1 MKHAILSIIS
11 LLFLATNL
19 FAAAWTGATSEPDN
33 MKKIDGK
40 PFYVITNADELA
52 WFVAKVNA
60 GETAINAIFAN
71 DIVLGADTASYTNV
85 AWKGMDK
92 FDGILDGNGFA
103 IYGLRFINCTQFN
116 SAENEKYFISEL
128 SKNGIIKNLFLKKI
142 EAIYPGGHSGCF
154 IQWGFVK
161 QNNGLIYNVH
171 NFTNQI
177 VPDCN
182 MKENGGIAFINNGE
196 IRRCSNHSSSVPQ
209 CIIGGYATGGI
220 VGLNNGIID
229 SCQNYNGESTAYD
242 GYFGG
247 IAAINKGQIRYSI
260 NHAKSVEHN
269 TSTQTSSGGIAG
281 TNSGEI
287 MYCIQ
292 EKWTEYSL
300 AINNT
305 GKIISSIDISTL
317 SYYSN
322 NKKVQLTEES
332 MKSDMTA
339 WKLNTLDGTA
349 ENSGVWTR
357 GTDGYPTFA
366 NEDSLAI
373 RKVVFDDDGTTSNR
387 YTNYKGLVT
396 FPEDPEPA
404 EGYIFTGWYNADDI
418 KVKSTTVFTADQ
430 TVNAVY
436 MDASDVYWTINF
448 YNAAPADTILETK
461 SYQHGSI
468 VTYGGVEPTLSATAK
483 YTYTFKGWDV
493 EPTNAVEDF
502 NYHALY
508 DSTIRSYAIVFN
520 NFDGSKIESAT
531 FEYGKT
537 PSCSKTPTREATAE
551 WKYTHKGW
559 NPALDAVTEDAT
571 YTAIYDSV
579 KVEYK
584 VTFMSGTEVI
594 DEQMVPYGD
603 AAVAPTNVTREG
615 YKFVGWNTSFAKV
628 TTALTV
634 KALFEE
640 LIIRTINVVYNDG
653 EKIDTAKVEDGETY
667 TLPEAPGKEGYTFDA
682 YYDGNKKLGVAGD
695 EISVTS
701 NITITA
707 KYITSSEK
715 TDAIIATKAP
725 LFSVHIVARN
735 LQISGARVGS
745 TYALFDM
752 QGKVLLQGRTQ
763 AANFDLNIARSGNY
777 LLKIGNSTQK
787 IRVK

>member
-1 MKHAILSIIS
+1 MKRAILSTFS

-19 FAAAWTGATSEPDN
+19 FAAAWTGATSEPEN

-52 WFVAKVNA
+52 WFAAKVNA
-60 GETAINAIFAN
+60 GETAINAVFAN

-116 SAENEKYFISEL
+116 STETEMFFISEL
-128 SKNGIIKNLFLKKI
+128 SKNGIIKNLILKKI
-142 EAIYPGGHSGCF
+142 EAIYPGGHSSCF
-154 IQWGFVK
+154 VQWGVVK

-177 VPDCN
+177 AFCN
-182 MKENGGIAFINNGE
+182 TVENGGIAFINNGE
-196 IRRCSNHSSSVPQ
+196 IRRCSNHSSINPNYCSHN
-209 CIIGGYATGGI
+209 IDDSKAGGI

-229 SCQNYNGESTAYD
+229 SCQNYNGESIAYD

-260 NHAKSVEHN
+260 NHAKSVKYN
-269 TSTQTSSGGIAG
+269 TSTRTSSGGIAG

-339 WKLNTLDGTA
+339 WKLNTLDGSE

-357 GTDGYPTFA
+357 GADGYPTFA

-396 FPEDPEPA
+396 FPENPEPA
-404 EGYIFTGWYNADDI
+404 EGYIFSGWYNGDGI
-418 KVKSTTVFTADQ
+418 KVKPTTVFTADQ
-430 TVNAVY
+430 TVKAIY
-436 MDASDVYWTINF
+436 TDASDIFWTITF
-448 YNAAPADTILETK
+448 YNAVPADTVLESK

-468 VTYGGVEPTLSATAK
+468 VNYGGVAPTLAPTAK

-502 NYHALY
+502 DYHA
-508 DSTIRSYAIVFN
+508 V
-520 NFDGSKIESAT
+520 
-531 FEYGKT
+531 
-537 PSCSKTPTREATAE
+537 
-551 WKYTHKGW
+551 
-559 NPALDAVTEDAT
+559 
-571 YTAIYDSV
+571 
-579 KVEYK
+579 
-584 VTFMSGTEVI
+584 
-594 DEQMVPYGD
+594 
-603 AAVAPTNVTREG
+603 
-615 YKFVGWNTSFAKV
+615 
-628 TTALTV
+628 
-634 KALFEE
+634 
-640 LIIRTINVVYNDG
+640 
-653 EKIDTAKVEDGETY
+653 
-667 TLPEAPGKEGYTFDA
+667 
-682 YYDGNKKLGVAGD
+682 
-695 EISVTS
+695 
-701 NITITA
+701 
-707 KYITSSEK
+707 
-715 TDAIIATKAP
+715 
-725 LFSVHIVARN
+725 
-735 LQISGARVGS
+735 
-745 TYALFDM
+745 
-752 QGKVLLQGRTQ
+752 
-763 AANFDLNIARSGNY
+763 
-777 LLKIGNSTQK
+777 
-787 IRVK
+787 